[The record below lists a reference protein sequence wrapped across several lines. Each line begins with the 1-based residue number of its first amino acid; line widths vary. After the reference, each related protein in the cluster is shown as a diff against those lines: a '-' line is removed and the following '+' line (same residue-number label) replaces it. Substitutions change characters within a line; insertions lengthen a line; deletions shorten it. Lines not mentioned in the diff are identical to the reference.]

1 MSGRNRGG
9 LGESLEDYVETILAL
24 ERAAGAARVRDIAA
38 HFGVSKP
45 SVTGALR
52 ALKAKGLVSYQPYAH
67 ATLTAAG
74 RRIAAEVTRRH
85 RVLKEFL
92 SGVLALP
99 NHEAD
104 AAACRMEHIL
114 APAVIDR
121 FCAFADFVQG
131 CPRHAAEW
139 VDGTG
144 YSCVNRGADPA
155 CTHCGTLALPALQ
168 ARALPAKQRRTARP
182 TSGRHSEGRGHAQTT
197 E

>member
-1 MSGRNRGG
+1 MSGRKRRG

-24 ERAAGAARVRDIAA
+24 ERDAGAARVSDIAA
-38 HFGVSKP
+38 RFGVSKP

-52 ALKAKGLVSYQPYAH
+52 ALKAKGLVRYEPYTH

-99 NHEAD
+99 DRDAD

-114 APAVIDR
+114 SPAVIDR
-121 FCAFADFVQG
+121 FCAFASFVQS
-131 CPRHAAEW
+131 CSNYAAEW
-139 VDGTG
+139 VDGRG
-144 YSCVNRGADPA
+144 FSCLNRGADPE
-155 CTHCGTLALPALQ
+155 CTQCSTLALPAH
-168 ARALPAKQRRTARP
+168 PAGASSVRRRRPARP
-182 TSGRHSEGRGHAQTT
+182 AAGRQSKGQGTCAGR
-197 E
+197 